1 MTGRLD
7 GRVALI
13 TGAAR
18 GQGAAE
24 AELFVAEG
32 ARVVL
37 TDVDAEGGEAL
48 ADRLGAAARFEPL
61 DVRDEARWTAVVAS
75 ATDAF
80 GPPTILVN
88 NAGVMP
94 VGRIEDAPL
103 DQVRN
108 VLDVNLIGAL
118 LGIRAVAPAMR
129 AAGGGSIVNISSI
142 AGLQGTRGMSAY
154 SMSKFGLRG
163 LSRSAAS
170 ELGHDGIRVNSVHP
184 GPIETDMVAAFFQP
198 DSLRDRPVPR
208 WGRPDE
214 VAKVVL
220 FLASD
225 DVVLRDR
232 RGVRR
237 RRRRAERDLRGDRS
251 GRRRRP
257 CDLRLPHCCAP
268 RQTAIVGEGEPG
280 FERPAGLIGRPHG
293 FRIHR
298 REHELGP
305 AKHGE
310 APQVVARVD
319 VPPGEIDEPVT
330 GSALDARPPEVGR
343 AGAIHDGDLGGEHG
357 QLVVCGHDLVGLAL
371 PLDADVHVA
380 VIATAPARQV
390 GADDPQDHD
399 QPQGWGW
406 SSGRSCAS
414 VPPSTKRTEPQ
425 KNRASGPRRKATK
438 AASSSAVPLRPTG
451 IGNESTN

>member
-32 ARVVL
+32 ARVVV

-48 ADRLGAAARFEPL
+48 AAQLGAAARFEPL
-61 DVRDEARWTAVVAS
+61 DVRDEERWTAVVA
-75 ATDAF
+75 TTTNAF

-103 DQVRN
+103 HQVRN

-118 LGIRAVAPAMR
+118 LGIRAVAPSMR

-142 AGLQGTRGMSAY
+142 AGMQGTRGMSAY

-225 DVVLRDR
+225 D
-232 RGVRR
+232 
-237 RRRRAERDLRGDRS
+237 AS
-251 GRRRRP
+251 
-257 CDLRLPHCCAP
+257 
-268 RQTAIVGEGEPG
+268 
-280 FERPAGLIGRPHG
+280 F
-293 FRIHR
+293 
-298 REHELGP
+298 
-305 AKHGE
+305 
-310 APQVVARVD
+310 
-319 VPPGEIDEPVT
+319 VT
-330 GSALDARPPEVGR
+330 GAEYVVDGGAL
-343 AGAIHDGDLGGEHG
+343 
-357 QLVVCGHDLVGLAL
+357 
-371 PLDADVHVA
+371 
-380 VIATAPARQV
+380 
-390 GADDPQDHD
+390 
-399 QPQGWGW
+399 
-406 SSGRSCAS
+406 SG
-414 VPPSTKRTEPQ
+414 
-425 KNRASGPRRKATK
+425 
-438 AASSSAVPLRPTG
+438 
-451 IGNESTN
+451 I